1 MNNVINL
8 YKKYQE
14 IINYLIVGVLTTVVS
29 IVTYFLFSLILDIEN
44 NILFILAN
52 VLSWICAVIFAYITN
67 KKFVFNTT
75 TSNKKEEINAL
86 EYLAK
91 ENYEITLQDF
101 EGYGEVRTPY
111 KTFRN
116 TIEKPLSAPLPSE
129 SSSNFLY
136 YRHGCYIHLTDTGID
151 EYLKIKWGEIEDETN

>member
-1 MNNVINL
+1 MNNIINL

-44 NILFILAN
+44 NILFTLAN

-75 TSNKKEEINAL
+75 TSNKKEEIKVFSMFVSSRITTL
-86 EYLAK
+86 LIELAFMFVTVK
-91 ENYEITLQDF
+91 VILINDKIAKVIAQFIVIVLNYI
-101 EGYGEVRTPY
+101 
-111 KTFRN
+111 
-116 TIEKPLSAPLPSE
+116 LSKLFVFKK
-129 SSSNFLY
+129 N
-136 YRHGCYIHLTDTGID
+136 
-151 EYLKIKWGEIEDETN
+151 K

>member
-75 TSNKKEEINAL
+75 TSNKKEEIKVFSMFVSSRITTL
-86 EYLAK
+86 LIELAFMFVTVK
-91 ENYEITLQDF
+91 IILINDKIAKVIAQFIVIVLNYI
-101 EGYGEVRTPY
+101 
-111 KTFRN
+111 
-116 TIEKPLSAPLPSE
+116 LSKLFVFKKK
-129 SSSNFLY
+129 N
-136 YRHGCYIHLTDTGID
+136 
-151 EYLKIKWGEIEDETN
+151 N

>member
-1 MNNVINL
+1 MNNIINL

-75 TSNKKEEINAL
+75 TSNKKEEIKVFSMFVSSRITTL
-86 EYLAK
+86 LIELAFMFITVK
-91 ENYEITLQDF
+91 VILINDKIAKVIAQFIVIVLNY
-101 EGYGEVRTPY
+101 V
-111 KTFRN
+111 
-116 TIEKPLSAPLPSE
+116 LSKLFVFKKKNS
-129 SSSNFLY
+129 
-136 YRHGCYIHLTDTGID
+136 
-151 EYLKIKWGEIEDETN
+151 

>member
-1 MNNVINL
+1 MNNIINL

-75 TSNKKEEINAL
+75 TSNKKEEIKVFSMFVSSRITTL
-86 EYLAK
+86 LIELAFMFVTVK
-91 ENYEITLQDF
+91 IILINDKIAKVIAQFIVIVLNY
-101 EGYGEVRTPY
+101 V
-111 KTFRN
+111 
-116 TIEKPLSAPLPSE
+116 LSKLFVFKKK
-129 SSSNFLY
+129 N
-136 YRHGCYIHLTDTGID
+136 
-151 EYLKIKWGEIEDETN
+151 N

>member
-29 IVTYFLFSLILDIEN
+29 IVIYFLFSLILDIEN

-75 TSNKKEEINAL
+75 TSNKKEEIKVFSMFVSSRITTL
-86 EYLAK
+86 LIELAFMFITVK
-91 ENYEITLQDF
+91 VILINDKIAKVIAQFIVIVLNY
-101 EGYGEVRTPY
+101 V
-111 KTFRN
+111 
-116 TIEKPLSAPLPSE
+116 LSKLFVFKKK
-129 SSSNFLY
+129 N
-136 YRHGCYIHLTDTGID
+136 
-151 EYLKIKWGEIEDETN
+151 N

>member
-75 TSNKKEEINAL
+75 TSNKKEEIKVFSMFVSSRITTL
-86 EYLAK
+86 LIELAFMFITVK
-91 ENYEITLQDF
+91 VILINDKIAKVIAQFIVIVLNY
-101 EGYGEVRTPY
+101 V
-111 KTFRN
+111 
-116 TIEKPLSAPLPSE
+116 LSKL
-129 SSSNFLY
+129 FVF
-136 YRHGCYIHLTDTGID
+136 
-151 EYLKIKWGEIEDETN
+151 KK

>member
-75 TSNKKEEINAL
+75 TSNKKEELKVFSMFVSSRITTLLIELAFMFITVKVILINDKI
-86 EYLAK
+86 AK
-91 ENYEITLQDF
+91 VIAQFIVIVLNY
-101 EGYGEVRTPY
+101 V
-111 KTFRN
+111 
-116 TIEKPLSAPLPSE
+116 LSKLFVFKKK
-129 SSSNFLY
+129 N
-136 YRHGCYIHLTDTGID
+136 
-151 EYLKIKWGEIEDETN
+151 N

>member
-1 MNNVINL
+1 MNNIINL

-14 IINYLIVGVLTTVVS
+14 IINYLIVGVLTTIVS

-75 TSNKKEEINAL
+75 TSSKKEEIKVFSMFVSSRITTL
-86 EYLAK
+86 LIELAFMFITVK
-91 ENYEITLQDF
+91 VILINDKIAKVIAQFIVIILNY
-101 EGYGEVRTPY
+101 V
-111 KTFRN
+111 
-116 TIEKPLSAPLPSE
+116 LSKLFVFKKK
-129 SSSNFLY
+129 N
-136 YRHGCYIHLTDTGID
+136 
-151 EYLKIKWGEIEDETN
+151 N

>member
-52 VLSWICAVIFAYITN
+52 VLSWICAVVFAYITN

-75 TSNKKEEINAL
+75 TSNKKEEIKVFSMFVSSRITTL
-86 EYLAK
+86 LIELAFMFITVK
-91 ENYEITLQDF
+91 VILINDKIAKVIAQFIVIVLNY
-101 EGYGEVRTPY
+101 V
-111 KTFRN
+111 
-116 TIEKPLSAPLPSE
+116 LSKLFVFKKK
-129 SSSNFLY
+129 N
-136 YRHGCYIHLTDTGID
+136 
-151 EYLKIKWGEIEDETN
+151 N

>member
-1 MNNVINL
+1 MNNIINL

-52 VLSWICAVIFAYITN
+52 VLSWICAVVFAYITN

-75 TSNKKEEINAL
+75 TSNKKEEIKVFSMFVSSRITTLLIELVFMFITVKVILINDKI
-86 EYLAK
+86 AK
-91 ENYEITLQDF
+91 VIAQFIVIVLNYI
-101 EGYGEVRTPY
+101 
-111 KTFRN
+111 
-116 TIEKPLSAPLPSE
+116 LSKLFVFKKK
-129 SSSNFLY
+129 N
-136 YRHGCYIHLTDTGID
+136 
-151 EYLKIKWGEIEDETN
+151 N

>member
-75 TSNKKEEINAL
+75 TSNKKEEIKVFSMFVSSRITTL
-86 EYLAK
+86 LIELAFMF
-91 ENYEITLQDF
+91 ITVKVILINHKIAKVIAQF
-101 EGYGEVRTPY
+101 ILLV
-111 KTFRN
+111 
-116 TIEKPLSAPLPSE
+116 L
-129 SSSNFLY
+129 NFVLNK
-136 YRHGCYIHLTDTGID
+136 LFVF
-151 EYLKIKWGEIEDETN
+151 KKKNN

>member
-29 IVTYFLFSLILDIEN
+29 IVTYLLFSLVLDIEN

-52 VLSWICAVIFAYITN
+52 VLSWICAVIFAYVTN

-75 TSNKKEEINAL
+75 TSNKKEEIKVFSMFVSSRITTL
-86 EYLAK
+86 LIELAFMFITVK
-91 ENYEITLQDF
+91 VILINDKIAKVIAQFIVIVLNY
-101 EGYGEVRTPY
+101 V
-111 KTFRN
+111 
-116 TIEKPLSAPLPSE
+116 LSKLFVFKKK
-129 SSSNFLY
+129 N
-136 YRHGCYIHLTDTGID
+136 
-151 EYLKIKWGEIEDETN
+151 N

>member
-1 MNNVINL
+1 MNKIFDL

-29 IVTYFLFSLILDIEN
+29 IVTYFIFSLILDIEN

-75 TSNKKEEINAL
+75 TSNKKEEIKVFSMFVSSRITTL
-86 EYLAK
+86 LIELAFMFVTVK
-91 ENYEITLQDF
+91 IILINDKIAKVIAQFIVIVLNYI
-101 EGYGEVRTPY
+101 
-111 KTFRN
+111 
-116 TIEKPLSAPLPSE
+116 LSKLFVFKKK
-129 SSSNFLY
+129 N
-136 YRHGCYIHLTDTGID
+136 
-151 EYLKIKWGEIEDETN
+151 N